1 MMHMRPILVALL
13 MVKMMINHWT
23 ELVTLRFMILR
34 SMGTRLKTH
43 AGDDFISMPP
53 GLCFAA
59 AWESPCE
66 AYHQYLVEHPEAV
79 LAHHQPH
86 CPNASGVRICTGS
99 GGLAVDHGD

>member
-1 MMHMRPILVALL
+1 MRPIFVALL

-59 AWESPCE
+59 HGSHRARRITNTWLNIRKLYWPITSRTVPTPQE
-66 AYHQYLVEHPEAV
+66 YLHWIG
-79 LAHHQPH
+79 
-86 CPNASGVRICTGS
+86 GV
-99 GGLAVDHGD
+99 ADHGD

>member
-1 MMHMRPILVALL
+1 MMHMRPIFVALL

-59 AWESPCE
+59 HGSHRAR
-66 AYHQYLVEHPEAV
+66 
-79 LAHHQPH
+79 
-86 CPNASGVRICTGS
+86 RITNTWLNIRKLYWPITSRTVPTPQECGS
-99 GGLAVDHGD
+99 ALDREGWLLTTVT